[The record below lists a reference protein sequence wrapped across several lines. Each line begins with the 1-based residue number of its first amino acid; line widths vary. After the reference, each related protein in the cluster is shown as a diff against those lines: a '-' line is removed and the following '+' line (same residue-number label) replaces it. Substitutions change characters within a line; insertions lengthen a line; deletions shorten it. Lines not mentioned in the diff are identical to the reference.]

1 MKCLIYRCSRKQEMY
16 LYVAALDDNAD
27 PLAHLSDGLTRLT
40 GRLEQVM
47 ELDLEPG
54 RRLAR
59 ADAAEVIAA
68 LRDRGF
74 YLQLPPDELLRR
86 DSSMLADTS
95 DGF

>member
-1 MKCLIYRCSRKQEMY
+1 MKCLVYRCSRKQEMY
-16 LYVAALDDNAD
+16 LYVPWRDD
-27 PLAHLSDGLTRLT
+27 PLAHLPGGLAQVT
-40 GRLEQVM
+40 GRLEPVM

-59 ADAAEVIAA
+59 ADAGEVIAA

-86 DSSMLADTS
+86 DAGMLADS
-95 DGF
+95 ADGF